1 MLRPIEKSDSELVA
15 QAQAGAREAVD
26 ELLRRHYDR
35 LYAVCRRVAGND
47 ADAADACQEA
57 LMAIVRGLPRFD
69 GRSSFKTWS
78 YRVATNATLDELRRR
93 KRRPLAVDT
102 DETPEPVSD
111 DPSFEERLTENDNL
125 LIYYAGHGVLDEVNS
140 RGHWQPVD
148 AEAESSAN
156 WISNV
161 ALTDV
166 LNAMSAKHILVV
178 ADSCYSGTLTRSSLA
193 RLEAGMTRTAKVAW
207 QRTMAQKRSRTALTS
222 GGLAPVLDAGGG
234 GHSIFAKAFIQVLE
248 TNTDV
253 IEGQRLFQE
262 ISALVTWAAQ
272 ARRFEQVPQYAPIKY
287 AGHESGDFFLV
298 PKPTT

>member
-1 MLRPIEKSDSELVA
+1 MLRPIERSDSELVA

-111 DPSFEERLTENDNL
+111 DPSFEERLTENDRL
-125 LIYYAGHGVLDEVNS
+125 DAALRRLPEEFRVPVVLRDVGGLDYAEIAQSLDI
-140 RGHWQPVD
+140 PP
-148 AEAESSAN
+148 
-156 WISNV
+156 
-161 ALTDV
+161 
-166 LNAMSAKHILVV
+166 
-178 ADSCYSGTLTRSSLA
+178 GT
-193 RLEAGMTRTAKVAW
+193 V
-207 QRTMAQKRSRTALTS
+207 RSRIARGRRQLAGILTQSDSS
-222 GGLAPVLDAGGG
+222 GAGL
-234 GHSIFAKAFIQVLE
+234 SNLE
-248 TNTDV
+248 
-253 IEGQRLFQE
+253 
-262 ISALVTWAAQ
+262 
-272 ARRFEQVPQYAPIKY
+272 
-287 AGHESGDFFLV
+287 
-298 PKPTT
+298 